1 MYVSSLDLLAGSRY
15 IDLEISFM
23 YKTDFAL
30 LKRSCTKDQIG
41 LERSTS

>member
-23 YKTDFAL
+23 YKTDLKDLVQKAQLAL
-30 LKRSCTKDQIG
+30 IG
-41 LERSTS
+41 PRVDP